1 MDTSLSTAGHAGTS
15 GTPGTAGIS
24 APRPDPGAG
33 DASESRRRE
42 LASFLRNRRERIS
55 PEQVGMPPGRRRRT
69 PGLRR
74 EEVAQLAA
82 VGVTWY
88 TWLEQ
93 AREIQVSG
101 QVADAIARA
110 LMLDREER
118 RHLFTLAGA
127 PDPHPLLDC
136 PGMSPA
142 VRVMIDQLEP
152 LPAAVFNSRYDI
164 VAYNRTYGR
173 LVSDLDAM
181 PVENRNLMWLCFT
194 DPCWKERMLD
204 RELNVRLMAAKFRV
218 SMGQHIGEAP
228 WKALLKRLQQA
239 SPEFCEVWERHEVL
253 QPEGHVKR
261 FLNPDVG
268 PLTFDFTHLW
278 LGPQAGPRVTTYTP
292 ADAATRERLHRLHAR
307 ILAEQAPVAV

>member
-1 MDTSLSTAGHAGTS
+1 MTAATD
-15 GTPGTAGIS
+15 
-24 APRPDPGAG
+24 RPAADSR
-33 DASESRRRE
+33 DAQESRRRE
-42 LASFLRNRRERIS
+42 LASFLRSRRERIS
-55 PEQVGMPPGRRRRT
+55 PESVGLPPGRRRRT

-110 LMLDREER
+110 LMLDRDER

-127 PDPHPLLDC
+127 PDPHPYLDC

-142 VRVMIDQLEP
+142 VQVMIDQLEP
-152 LPAAVFNSRYDI
+152 MPAAVFNSRYDI
-164 VAYNRTYGR
+164 IAYNRTYGR
-173 LVSDLDAM
+173 LVGDLDAL
-181 PVENRNLMWLCFT
+181 PVEDRNVMWLCFT
-194 DPCWKERMLD
+194 DPRWKEQVPD
-204 RELNVRLMAAKFRV
+204 RETNIRLMAAKFRV
-218 SMGQHIGEAP
+218 SLAQHLGEAP

-253 QPEGHVKR
+253 QPETHVKR
-261 FLNPDVG
+261 FLNPVVG
-268 PLTFDFTHLW
+268 PLAFDSTNLW
-278 LGPQAGPRVTTYTP
+278 LGPQAGPRLTTYTP
-292 ADAATRERLHRLHAR
+292 VDEVSRERLDRLYAG
-307 ILAEQAPVAV
+307 ILAERSPVGV